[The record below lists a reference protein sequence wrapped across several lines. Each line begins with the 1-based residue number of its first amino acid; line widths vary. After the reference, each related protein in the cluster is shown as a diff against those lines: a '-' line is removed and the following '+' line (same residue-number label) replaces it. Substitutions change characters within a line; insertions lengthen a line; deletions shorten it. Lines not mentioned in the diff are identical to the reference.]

1 MKTLTEAL
9 RDTSIESTENEIKI
23 RQNLIE
29 QMVGTI
35 YPSMLN
41 DEITMLNVKLTQ
53 LKSNENKQPPGL

>member
-35 YPSMLN
+35 YPSILN

-53 LKSNENKQPPGL
+53 LKSNENKQPHCL